1 MISYRDIIT
10 AILAASAFSVLLL
23 FTGCSVTYPGKHGN
37 VTFEF
42 TPTVELLEAAGVKV
56 NSRTLR
62 DK

>member
-1 MISYRDIIT
+1 LIT

-37 VTFEF
+37 VTLEF
-42 TPTVELLEAAGVKV
+42 TPTDAMLERAGIT
-56 NSRTLR
+56 RTLK

>member
-37 VTFEF
+37 VTLEF
-42 TPTVELLEAAGVKV
+42 TPTDAMLERAGIT
-56 NSRTLR
+56 RTLK

>member
-1 MISYRDIIT
+1 MIPYRALIS

-37 VTFEF
+37 VTLEF
-42 TPTVELLEAAGVKV
+42 TPTDAMLERAGIT
-56 NSRTLR
+56 RTLR